1 MRLCYINKNHSR
13 PRPPAARIRTPAAL
27 LLFFAA
33 ALPAAAQTPFGSSDP
48 FESRFKTKPNFQ
60 IRFRVPEKGGEVRLT
75 TKNPVHYEKDV
86 FWEGSGEVTI
96 EYQDVKI
103 TADRAHY
110 DFPTKTATLDGNVVI
125 DQGPTR
131 MSGSHAV
138 FKVEDKTGRLENAT
152 ANLAPDYH
160 VVAESI
166 EKIGPATY
174 RIEKGIFT
182 SCDLPKPEW
191 SFYLSQ
197 ADVTLDD
204 YARMKNVSF
213 RAGPVPVL
221 FTPWL
226 VWPTKQD
233 RASGL
238 LVPSVGYN
246 GRRGG
251 YLGLSYYWVTSRA
264 TDSTTQLDLYS
275 KGAIGVGEEFRWT
288 PSPESAG
295 IVQAYAIR
303 DPDATVCVPLED
315 EPGGTAPCVM
325 IDGKPGVFAQ
335 REKTRWKARL
345 DHVSDDLPFGF
356 RGVLS
361 VHEYSDEQ
369 FLRDFERAFALS
381 ASRQTLSRGFLT
393 KNFGDDSVNLRVERS
408 ETFYGTKVVQERIP
422 SLEFFRRTS
431 RIGKSPFYLALESSL
446 SYLYVNRG
454 PALARGEYGR
464 ADLHPTL
471 SLPWKTVPWLSLT
484 ARGGGRW
491 TGYTDSTDEAH
502 TRFEGQSLA
511 RSYAEAGASLVGP
524 SFSRI
529 YEASI
534 GPFGRFKHVIEPR
547 VDYEYVSEVSDPL
560 KIPVYD
566 EVDTS
571 LGRNQI
577 RYAIVNRLLAKPA
590 DAKAGGGAN
599 EIASLEFAQTH
610 AFTPPQV
617 PSGTSS
623 SFDTFTE
630 RTGPV
635 EANLRVAPGGYFS
648 FDGRVAYDLHATQV
662 TAVSLATSLNWKT
675 NYVNATW
682 FGSRPIP
689 VAGLASPQTDQIRLA
704 AGVELG
710 KKFRLDTQLN
720 YDAQQN
726 KLLEDRSLVTFNG
739 SCYAL
744 YLEVRQLRLPPT
756 TRRDYRLVVNLKDVG
771 TLLDMNGSLD
781 RIFGGQ

>member
-1 MRLCYINKNHSR
+1 MSR
-13 PRPPAARIRTPAAL
+13 HYTDKKYSGTAAILLVLAASPAL
-27 LLFFAA
+27 VS
-33 ALPAAAQTPFGSSDP
+33 AQTPFGSTDP
-48 FESRFKTKPNFQ
+48 FESRFKAKANFQ
-60 IRFRVPEKGGEVRLT
+60 IHFRTPEKGGEVRLT

-103 TADRAHY
+103 TADRARY

-131 MSGSHAV
+131 LSGSHGV
-138 FKVEDKTGRLENAT
+138 FRVEDKTGRLENAT

-160 VVAESI
+160 VVAQSI

-191 SFYLSQ
+191 SFYLSS

-221 FTPWL
+221 YTPWL
-226 VWPTKQD
+226 IWPTKQD

-238 LVPSVGYN
+238 LVPGVGYN
-246 GRRGG
+246 SRRGG

-275 KGAIGVGEEFRWT
+275 KGAVGVGEEFRWT

-295 IVQAYAIR
+295 ILQAYAIR

-315 EPGGTAPCVM
+315 EPGPGDPCVTV
-325 IDGKPGVFAQ
+325 DGRSGVFTQ
-335 REKTRWKARL
+335 QLKTRWKTRL

-361 VHEYSDEQ
+361 VREYSDEQ

-381 ASRQTLSRGFLT
+381 SSRQTLSRGFLT
-393 KNFGDDSVNLRVERS
+393 KNFGNDSVNLRVERS
-408 ETFYGTKVVQERIP
+408 ETFYGTKVVQERLP
-422 SLEFFRRTS
+422 SLEYSRRTS

-446 SYLYVNRG
+446 SYLYVDRG
-454 PALARGEYGR
+454 RNLAKGDYSR
-464 ADLHPTL
+464 ADFHPTL

-491 TGYTDSTDEAH
+491 TGYSDSTDDAH
-502 TRFEGQSLA
+502 TRFEGQSLT
-511 RSYAEAGASLVGP
+511 RTYAEAGASLVGP

-529 YEASI
+529 YDVTI
-534 GPFGRFKHVIEPR
+534 GPFGRFKHIIEPR
-547 VDYEYVSEVSDPL
+547 VDYEYVSEVDDPL
-560 KIPVYD
+560 RIPVYD

-571 LGRNQI
+571 LGRNQV
-577 RYAIVNRLLAKPA
+577 RYAIVNRLLARPS
-590 DAKAGGGAN
+590 DAKSGGGAN
-599 EIASLEFAQTH
+599 EIASLEIAQTH
-610 AFTPPQV
+610 AFTPPQN
-617 PSGTSS
+617 PSGVTS
-623 SFDTFTE
+623 SFDSLSAA
-630 RTGPV
+630 TGPL
-635 EANLRVAPGGYFS
+635 EANLRLVPGGFFT
-648 FDGRVAYDLHATQV
+648 FDGRVAYDLHGPQI
-662 TAVSLATSLNWKT
+662 TAVSLATAVNWKT

-682 FGSRPIP
+682 FSSRPLP
-689 VAGLASPQTDQIRLA
+689 VGGVASSPTDQIRLA
-704 AGVELG
+704 AGLEVG

-720 YDAQQN
+720 YDAQAN

-739 SCYAL
+739 SCYTL
-744 YLEVRQLRLPPT
+744 FLEVRQLRLPPT
-756 TRRDYRLVVNLKDVG
+756 TRRDYRLVVNLKDIG

>member
-1 MRLCYINKNHSR
+1 VSFRGRTGKSGSR
-13 PRPPAARIRTPAAL
+13 
-27 LLFFAA
+27 AA
-33 ALPAAAQTPFGSSDP
+33 AAAATFLLAAAASLPAQTPFGSTDP
-48 FESRFKTKPNFQ
+48 FESRFKTKASFE
-60 IRFRVPEKGGEVRLT
+60 IRFRVPEPGGEVRLT

-103 TADRAHY
+103 TADRARY
-110 DFPTKTATLDGNVVI
+110 DFPTKTATLDGNVVV

-131 MSGSHAV
+131 LSGTHGV
-138 FKVEDKTGRLENAT
+138 FRVEDKTGRLENAT
-152 ANLAPDYH
+152 ANLAPAYH
-160 VVAESI
+160 VVAQSI

-174 RIEKGIFT
+174 RIQKGVFT

-191 SFYLSQ
+191 SFYLSE

-221 FTPWL
+221 YTPWL

-238 LVPSVGYN
+238 LVPGVGYN

-264 TDSTTQLDLYS
+264 TDSTTQLDLYT
-275 KGAIGVGEEFRWT
+275 KGAVGVGEEFRWT
-288 PSPESAG
+288 PSAESAG
-295 IVQAYAIR
+295 ILQAYAIR
-303 DPDATVCVPLED
+303 DPEATVCVPLDED
-315 EPGGTAPCVM
+315 PGAGDPCTTV
-325 IDGKPGVFAQ
+325 DGRAGVFAQ
-335 REKTRWKARL
+335 REKTRWKTRL

-361 VHEYSDEQ
+361 VREYSDEQ

-381 ASRQTLSRGFLT
+381 SSRQTLSRGFLT
-393 KNFGDDSVNLRVERS
+393 KNFGNDSVNLRVERS
-408 ETFYGTKVVQERIP
+408 ETFYGTKVVQERLP
-422 SLEFFRRTS
+422 SLEYSRRTS
-431 RIGKSPFYLALESSL
+431 RIGRSPFYLAFESSL

-454 PALARGEYGR
+454 PGLARGEYGR
-464 ADLHPTL
+464 ADFHPTL
-471 SLPWKTVPWLSLT
+471 SLPWKTVPWLSVT

-491 TGYTDSTDEAH
+491 TGYSDSTNEAH
-502 TRFEGQSLA
+502 SAFEGASLT
-511 RSYAEAGASLVGP
+511 RTYAEAGASLVGP

-529 YEASI
+529 YEVAV

-547 VDYEYVSEVSDPL
+547 VDYEYVSEVGDPL
-560 KIPVYD
+560 RIPVYD

-577 RYAIVNRLLAKPA
+577 RYAIVNRLLARPA

-599 EIASLEFAQTH
+599 EIASLEIAQTH
-610 AFTPPQV
+610 AFTLPQN

-623 SFDTFTE
+623 SFDAFAT
-630 RTGPV
+630 RTGPL
-635 EANLRVAPGGYFS
+635 EANLRLVPGGFFS
-648 FDGRVAYDLHATQV
+648 FDGRLAYDLNGPQI
-662 TAVSLATSLNWKT
+662 TAVSVATSVNWRT

-682 FGSRPIP
+682 FSSQPRPVNGIAASR
-689 VAGLASPQTDQIRLA
+689 TDQIRVA
-704 AGVELG
+704 AGVDIG
-710 KKFRLDTQLN
+710 KSFRLDTQLN
-720 YDAQQN
+720 YDAREN
-726 KLLEDRSLVTFNG
+726 RLLEDRSLLTFNG

-744 YLEVRQLRLPPT
+744 FLEVRQLRLPPT